1 MPKISCIISA
11 YNEELRIEKVLSVVH
26 NHPLLDEV
34 LVVDDG
40 SKDNTQSVVKKY
52 ENIRL
57 IVHEKN
63 KGKNQAILTGI
74 NNTSGDL
81 IFLLDA
87 DLIGLAVEDIAALLL
102 PVIQD
107 KADVSIS
114 LRKNAPL
121 VYRKIG
127 LDFISG
133 ERVFP
138 RKMIADQL
146 EKIKGLSSYGIEVF
160 LNKYIIKNN
169 YRIKVVKWEKVRN
182 PWKYEKNGLMS
193 GIWGDVKMTFH
204 ILKTISIFS
213 FFYQITKM
221 ISLKVE

>member
-1 MPKISCIISA
+1 MPKVSCIISA
-11 YNEELRIEKVLSVVH
+11 YNEGSRIGKVLDAVCG
-26 NHPLLDEV
+26 HPLLDEV

-40 SKDNTQSVVKKY
+40 SEDNTQSVVKKY
-52 ENIRL
+52 ENVRL

-87 DLIGLAVEDIAALLL
+87 DLMGLAPENITAVIE
-102 PVIQD
+102 PVFKN

-114 LRKNAPL
+114 LIKSAPFI
-121 VYRKIG
+121 YREIG

-138 RKMIADQL
+138 RKMISDQL

-160 LNKYIIKNN
+160 LNK
-169 YRIKVVKWEKVRN
+169 
-182 PWKYEKNGLMS
+182 
-193 GIWGDVKMTFH
+193 
-204 ILKTISIFS
+204 
-213 FFYQITKM
+213 
-221 ISLKVE
+221 